1 MKERNADE
9 VIEEARTT
17 EADGRTQEAIRL
29 LESVVRQAP
38 LHAGAWAFLA
48 DLYAGE
54 EQFAAAEEAFNRAIA
69 AKPDY
74 AAAYSGLGRSLAA
87 LGRNRDAL
95 SAFEASI
102 RLHPTASRYV
112 LLADVQGS
120 LEANSAAEQSLRR
133 ALELEPDNEE
143 AMLNLALLRRDQD
156 HQEALTLLKNATKI
170 DPLNS
175 IILRELGFELARTG
189 RLEDAQHHLESA
201 RTIDPTDAWTHLYL
215 AKLYHASGA
224 DDEAEREHHEA
235 VRLSPLSALF
245 LQQLGSFELEQNRA
259 DRAIVHLREAQV
271 LEPEDAEGAFLLGK
285 ALIAAGATSE
295 GKNWLHKALSLDPS
309 HEGARTLR
317 ELPNGRK
324 PGD

>member
-143 AMLNLALLRRDQD
+143 AMLKGAHAPQECDEDRSAELD
-156 HQEALTLLKNATKI
+156 HS
-170 DPLNS
+170 P
-175 IILRELGFELARTG
+175 RTG
-189 RLEDAQHHLESA
+189 IRV
-201 RTIDPTDAWTHLYL
+201 
-215 AKLYHASGA
+215 G
-224 DDEAEREHHEA
+224 
-235 VRLSPLSALF
+235 
-245 LQQLGSFELEQNRA
+245 
-259 DRAIVHLREAQV
+259 
-271 LEPEDAEGAFLLGK
+271 
-285 ALIAAGATSE
+285 
-295 GKNWLHKALSLDPS
+295 
-309 HEGARTLR
+309 
-317 ELPNGRK
+317 PNGK
-324 PGD
+324 T